1 MVSYSTP
8 CYFSCGKQIRYGHE
22 DWRSILDDVEALSTI
37 VGVLKQ
43 LEPTAQSRVL
53 QSVQT
58 FLGLPAPHRAS
69 SRGAEA
75 SQSSGAV
82 DGHDFSQDRTL
93 SPKEFLRDKHPVTDV
108 ERVTCL
114 AYYLTHYRDTPHFK
128 TVEISSLNT
137 EAAQPKFSNASVAVD
152 NARGLGYLVAATKGN
167 KQISAAGEKFV
178 ELLPDRDAAR
188 EAIRTFRPRRGTKKQ
203 KPRRDD

>member
-1 MVSYSTP
+1 M
-8 CYFSCGKQIRYGHE
+8 
-22 DWRSILDDVEALSTI
+22 DDVEALSTI
-37 VGVLKQ
+37 VSVLKQ
-43 LEPTAQSRVL
+43 LEPTEQGRVL

-58 FLGLPAPHRAS
+58 FLGLPTQHRAS
-69 SRGAEA
+69 SHGLEPSQPSRAAEA
-75 SQSSGAV
+75 
-82 DGHDFSQDRTL
+82 HDFSVDRTL

-114 AYYLTHYRDTPHFK
+114 AYYLAHFRDTPHFK
-128 TVEISSLNT
+128 TVDISSLNT

-178 ELLPDRDAAR
+178 ELLPDREAAR
-188 EAIRTFRPRRGTKKQ
+188 EAIRTYRPRRSTKRPTTYRANQ
-203 KPRRDD
+203 G